1 MFNCGVIFL
10 FVASLII
17 IYMLTSQRRQNLC
30 LLLSILTGV
39 IVSVVFG
46 VLKDLSIVDFSFLQR
61 QIVSLFA
68 QQIYHFPEQQQMS
81 FAFSFILVCI
91 YSLTFVFGEIFF
103 NIVIPKYNYLVKKD
117 ASYIFGKISL
127 MFVNILLTL
136 ALVMVFLTVLNNVY
150 HVERGFISPVMELIE
165 EGLLSI

>member
-39 IVSVVFG
+39 IVSIVFG
-46 VLKDLSIVDFSFLQR
+46 VLKDLSIIDFSFLQQ
-61 QIVSLFA
+61 QIVTLFA

-91 YSLTFVFGEIFF
+91 YSLTFVLGEIFF

-136 ALVMVFLTVLNNVY
+136 ALVMVFLT
-150 HVERGFISPVMELIE
+150 GFISPVMELIE